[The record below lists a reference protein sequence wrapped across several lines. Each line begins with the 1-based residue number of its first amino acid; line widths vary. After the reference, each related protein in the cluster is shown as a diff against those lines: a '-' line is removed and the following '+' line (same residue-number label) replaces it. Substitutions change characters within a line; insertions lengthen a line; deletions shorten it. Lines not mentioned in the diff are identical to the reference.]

1 MDRYRRIRAMVV
13 KDFIESFKNKTVL
26 IVILLPV
33 LASLLFSV
41 VNSNEISKVFNVGV
55 VENESSSFIS
65 FIDDV
70 NDLKTITYKNED
82 KGIESLKSGQ
92 IDGLIVYEESFT
104 VYLDSSQSLTYFFL
118 KDNLENLIRVY
129 LNESPDSNIDFVP
142 LNSAISSLSFL
153 PIWITITITMIGVLI
168 ISGGFAEEKENKT
181 LYSIIISPASKFDI
195 LLGKGIF
202 GVLFTFITIFI
213 MCLLNG
219 VYLIGIINLL
229 KLIIV
234 ILVASVSFTSI
245 GLLIGS
251 FTDSQSTARSI
262 GTIIYFPLLFPTLIA
277 DLSNFTRVF
286 ARFFPTHYLY
296 STLEKLLIYQGK
308 VTITKDLSILFI
320 FALILSIVTLLKF
333 RKVN

>member
-55 VENESSSFIS
+55 VESESSSFIS
-65 FIDDV
+65 FIDDI

-92 IDGLIVYEESFT
+92 IEGLIVYEESFT

-129 LNESPDSNIDFVP
+129 LNESPDSNIEFVP

-219 VYLIGIINLL
+219 VYLIGTINLV

-251 FTDSQSTARSI
+251 FTDTQSTARSI

-308 VTITKDLSILFI
+308 VTIAKDLSILFI
-320 FALILSIVTLLKF
+320 FAFILSVVTLLNF

>member
-13 KDFIESFKNKTVL
+13 KDFVESFKNKTVL

-70 NDLKTITYKNED
+70 NDFNTITYKNED

-92 IDGLIVYEESFT
+92 IEGLVVYEGDFT

-129 LNESPDSNIDFVP
+129 LNENPDSNIDFVP

-181 LYSIIISPASKFDI
+181 LYSIIISPASKLDI

-202 GVLFTFITIFI
+202 GVLFTFITILI

-229 KLIIV
+229 KLIMV

-277 DLSNFTRVF
+277 DLSNFTRIF

-296 STLEKLLIYQGK
+296 SALEKLLIYQGK
-308 VTITKDLSILFI
+308 VGITKDLSILFI
-320 FALILSIVTLLKF
+320 FAFILSIVTLFKF